1 MHVWGIEFGTCL
13 RCFWVVW
20 EVCGEVVRSYSE
32 EKMVE
37 NVNQHNP
44 MEIKAL
50 GEVVSCAISCTPC

>member
-1 MHVWGIEFGTCL
+1 M
-13 RCFWVVW
+13 VW